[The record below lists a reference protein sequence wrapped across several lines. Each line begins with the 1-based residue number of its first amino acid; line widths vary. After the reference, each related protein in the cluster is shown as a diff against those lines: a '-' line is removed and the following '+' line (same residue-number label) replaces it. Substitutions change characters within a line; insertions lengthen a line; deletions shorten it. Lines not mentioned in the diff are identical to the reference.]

1 MMNKIFSL
9 CFFNV
14 LLSPFFALSQAP
26 QAIPY
31 QAIIRNASGNIITNQ
46 AVKLRFSIHDSISTG
61 TIVYKELHTL
71 TTNLEGLVNVN
82 IGQGVVQ
89 SGVFSG
95 INWGKNGKFIQ
106 TELDALNNNVFTDL
120 GTSQMMSV
128 PYALYAQSSLGG
140 LPTSGA
146 VGDMLYWNGTQWS
159 PISTGGYG
167 QNLVNCNG
175 VPTWGGCVPVI
186 FTNAISNIFTTNAT
200 SGGNITNNGG
210 NAILTSGV
218 CWATTQN
225 PTIANST
232 YNNGSSFGNFV
243 SYMSGLIPNTTYFVR
258 SFASNSAGI
267 TYGNQQTFSTIALR
281 APSVLTSS
289 ITNKTAITATAAGN
303 VTDSGTASLTSRGIC
318 YATTINPTT
327 TNSIVTSTTNSV
339 GSFSVNLSGL
349 LPSTTYH
356 YRAFATNAVNTSY
369 GVDSVF
375 TTAATSIPTVTT
387 TTVTSITGSTCVSGG
402 NVSYSGGATI
412 TARGVCWSTA
422 VNPTVALTTKTIDS
436 SGTGIYT
443 SNVSGLLPN
452 TIYYLRAYATNSFG
466 TAYGS
471 SITITTPKL
480 PVVTT
485 GPITSI
491 SYSSAKV
498 NMNVTD
504 SGNRVILSRGVC
516 YSTTAN
522 PTIANSFVVATMSGG
537 IYSSNLT
544 GLTNNIVYHVRAYA
558 TTDAGTGYGA
568 DSVFTTLTGLLPTI
582 SSTQVDLCED
592 GKGGVW
598 FNSQISDSGGL
609 HILSKGFVVGTSSIP
624 SISKIVL
631 LDKNSLNSYIN
642 IMIKGLSNSTY
653 FVRSFATNNLGT
665 TYGTEM
671 SFTLNISPP
680 TPPQPAPIIPSCDPL
695 ALCCPDLSAIYSNQ
709 ATNISYNSASVNVYL
724 NYYWSFYS
732 SDGICYSTNSL
743 PTINDSI
750 KFVAS
755 SSTNSNLFSLSSL
768 IPNTTYYY
776 RAFSNTAYGLVY
788 GEVMSFTTLALPSV
802 TIGTQVWMNKNLDV
816 ATYRNGD
823 LIPKVTD
830 STQWAGLT
838 TGAWCWYKNDSATYA
853 ATYGRLYNW
862 YAVNDSRGIAPLGW
876 HVPTEADWNKLVR
889 NLDGTSDTLCVNC
902 AQSLTAGGTMKEAGT
917 SHWLTPNVGATNS
930 IGFMAIPA
938 GGRFADAT
946 FFYVGQ
952 YGFWWSRTELN
963 STVSMDR
970 SLYYNDSKIIKN
982 SVSKPCGF
990 SVRCIKD

>member
-1 MMNKIFSL
+1 MINKISSY
-9 CFFNV
+9 CFFIF
-14 LLSPFFALSQAP
+14 LIIPFFALAQSP

-31 QAIIRNASGNIITNQ
+31 QAIIRNSSGNIISNQ
-46 AVKLRFSIHDSISTG
+46 AVKLRFSIHDSIATG

-82 IGQGVVQ
+82 IGQGVLQ
-89 SGVFSG
+89 SGFFSG

-106 TELDALNNNVFTDL
+106 TELDALSNNVFTDL

-146 VGDMLYWNGTQWS
+146 VGDMLYWNGTQWA
-159 PISTGGYG
+159 PIATGGYG

-186 FTNAISNIFTTNAT
+186 STNAISNIFTTTAT

-210 NAILTSGV
+210 NPILTSGV
-218 CWATTQN
+218 CWAITQN
-225 PTIANST
+225 PTISNST

-243 SYMSGLIPNTTYFVR
+243 SYMSGLIPNTTYYVR

-303 VTDSGTASLTSRGIC
+303 VTDSGTASIISRGIC
-318 YATTINPTT
+318 YASTINPTT
-327 TNSIVTSTTNSV
+327 ANSVVVSTTNSV
-339 GSFSVNLSGL
+339 GSFTVNLSGL

-387 TTVTSITGSTCVSGG
+387 TTATSITGTACVSGG
-402 NVSYSGGATI
+402 NVSYSGGASI

-422 VNPTVALTTKTIDS
+422 INPTVALTTKTSDG
-436 SGTGIYT
+436 SGTGVFT

-452 TIYYLRAYATNSFG
+452 TIYYLRAYATNSVG

-471 SITITTPKL
+471 GITITTPKL

-485 GPITSI
+485 GPITGI

-544 GLTNNIVYHVRAYA
+544 GLTNNMLYHVRAYA
-558 TTDAGTGYGA
+558 TTDVGTGYGA
-568 DSVFTTLTGLLPTI
+568 DSTFTTLSGALPILTTTTV
-582 SSTQVDLCED
+582 STCDD
-592 GKGGVW
+592 GFGGITLI
-598 FNSQISDSGGL
+598 SQISDNGGL
-609 HILSKGFVVGTSSIP
+609 NILSRGFVIGSTATPTLSNVVIIDPSSSSNDINILVKGFFNGNYYV
-624 SISKIVL
+624 K
-631 LDKNSLNSYIN
+631 
-642 IMIKGLSNSTY
+642 
-653 FVRSFATNNLGT
+653 SFATNSLGT
-665 TYGTEM
+665 SYGSEL
-671 SFTLNISPP
+671 SFSINVIPP
-680 TPPQPAPIIPSCDPL
+680 SSGPPYDPSCDPL
-695 ALCCPDLSAIYSNQ
+695 APCCPNLSVLYSN
-709 ATNISYNSASVNVYL
+709 TSGPITYTSASVDIYL
-724 NYYWSFYS
+724 NYNITFYS
-732 SDGICYSTNSL
+732 TDGICFGLNPI
-743 PTINDSI
+743 PTISDST
-750 KFVAS
+750 KYVNPAS
-755 SSTNSNLFSLSSL
+755 TSSNLFVLNSLR
-768 IPNTTYYY
+768 PNTTYYY

-788 GEVMSFTTLALPSV
+788 GEVMSFTTLAVPSV

-816 ATYRNGD
+816 TTYRNGD

-830 STQWAGLT
+830 SLQWAGLT

-853 ATYGRLYNW
+853 STFGKLYNW
-862 YAVNDSRGIAPLGW
+862 YALNDSRGIAPLGW
-876 HVPTEADWNKLVR
+876 HVSSESDWNKLEKS
-889 NLDGTSDTLCVNC
+889 LDAAADTVCFNC
-902 AQSLTAGGTMKEAGT
+902 YPSLTAGGALKQTGVWT
-917 SHWLTPNVGATNS
+917 SPNTGATNS
-930 IGFMAIPA
+930 SGFTALPA
-938 GGRFADAT
+938 GYRGNNGSFYGIYLNGVFWTAGASDIT
-946 FFYVGQ
+946 FS
-952 YGFWWSRTELN
+952 WTRTLIY
-963 STVSMDR
+963 S
-970 SLYYNDSKIIKN
+970 DSKLYRNTYNKAT
-982 SVSKPCGF
+982 GF
-990 SVRCIKD
+990 PVRCVKD

>member
-1 MMNKIFSL
+1 MMNKIFSC
-9 CFFNV
+9 CFFIF
-14 LLSPFFALSQAP
+14 LISPFFALAQLP

-31 QAIIRNASGNIITNQ
+31 QAIVRNASGNIISGQ
-46 AVKLRFSIHDSISTG
+46 AVKLRFSIHDSIATG
-61 TIVYKELHTL
+61 TIVYKELHSL
-71 TTNLEGLVNVN
+71 STNPEGLVNIN

-89 SGVFSG
+89 SGVFNT

-120 GTSQMMSV
+120 GTSQLMSV
-128 PYALYAQSSLGG
+128 PYALYAQSSPGGMPISGSLG
-140 LPTSGA
+140 
-146 VGDMLYWNGTQWS
+146 DILYWNGTQWA
-159 PISTGGYG
+159 PITTGSYG

-175 VPTWGGCVPVI
+175 VPTWGGCAPI
-186 FTNAISNIFTTNAT
+186 LTTNAITNIFTATAT

-210 NAILTSGV
+210 NPILSSGI
-218 CWATTQN
+218 CWATSQN
-225 PTIANST
+225 PTISNSV
-232 YNNGSSFGNFV
+232 YNNGSNILGSYT
-243 SYMSGLIPNTTYFVR
+243 SYMSGLTPNTTYYVR
-258 SFASNSAGI
+258 SFASNSAGT
-267 TYGNQQTFSTIALR
+267 TYGNQLTFSTIALR
-281 APSVLTSS
+281 APAITTGS
-289 ITNKTAITATAAGN
+289 ITSKTAITATAAGN
-303 VTDSGTASLTSRGIC
+303 LTDSGTASITSRGIC

-327 TNSIVTSTTNSV
+327 ANTVVANATNSL
-339 GSFSVNLSGL
+339 GSFTVNLSDL

-356 YRAFATNAVNTSY
+356 YRAYATNAVNTSY
-369 GVDSVF
+369 GADSVF

-387 TTVTSITGSTCVSGG
+387 TTATSITGTTCVSGG
-402 NVSYSGGATI
+402 NVTYSGGAI
-412 TARGVCWSTA
+412 VTARGVCWSTA
-422 VNPTVALTTKTIDS
+422 INPTVALTTKTIDS

-443 SNVSGLLPN
+443 SNVNGLLPN
-452 TIYYLRAYATNSFG
+452 TLYYLRGYATNSVG

-471 SITITTPKL
+471 SISFTTPKL

-485 GPITSI
+485 GPITGI

-568 DSVFTTLTGLLPTI
+568 DSVFRTLTGLLPAV

-609 HILSKGFVVGTSSIP
+609 RILSKGFVVGTSSMP
-624 SISKIVL
+624 TLSKIVL
-631 LDKNSLNSYIN
+631 VDKNSQNSFIN

-709 ATNISYNSASVNVYL
+709 ATNISYNSASANVYL

-732 SDGICYSTNSL
+732 SDGICYSTNSQ

-750 KFVAS
+750 KFVVS
-755 SSTNSNLFSLSSL
+755 SSTNSNLFFLSSL

-788 GEVMSFTTLALPSV
+788 GEVLSFTTLAVPSV
-802 TIGTQVWMNKNLDV
+802 TIGAQVWMNKNLDV
-816 ATYRNGD
+816 TTYRNGD

-830 STQWAGLT
+830 SSQWAGLT

-862 YAVNDSRGIAPLGW
+862 YALNDSRVIAPLGW
-876 HVPTEADWNKLVR
+876 HVSSESDWNKLEKS
-889 NLDGTSDTLCVNC
+889 LDATADTVCFNC
-902 AQSLTAGGTMKEAGT
+902 YPSLTAGGALKQTGLWT
-917 SHWLTPNVGATNS
+917 SPNTGATNS
-930 IGFMAIPA
+930 SGFTALPA
-938 GGRFADAT
+938 GYRGNNGGFYGIFLNGVFWTAGASDIT
-946 FFYVGQ
+946 FS
-952 YGFWWSRTELN
+952 WTRTLIY
-963 STVSMDR
+963 S
-970 SLYYNDSKIIKN
+970 DSKIYRNTYNKAT
-982 SVSKPCGF
+982 GF
-990 SVRCIKD
+990 PVRCVKD